1 MLINKQIQK
10 ILIGIMIFTALSA
23 IGFSFSKNQV
33 DWFWSKAP
41 YLAVLLIAITFV
53 TSKIWLKID
62 RKNQDDRLKAILSDL
77 GHKGYGSGNPLLV
90 KLSER
95 EREVLNK
102 IGEGKR
108 NKQIADELFISLST
122 VKTHINNIYK
132 VLKVSNRK
140 DATRIVGDQNNT

>member
-1 MLINKQIQK
+1 MLINKKIQK
-10 ILIGIMIFTALSA
+10 ILVGIMIFTALSA
-23 IGFSFSKNQV
+23 IGFSFSNNQV

-41 YLAVLLIAITFV
+41 YLAILLMFLTFV
-53 TSKIWLKID
+53 ASKIWLKID
-62 RKNQDDRLKAILSDL
+62 RQNQDDRLKAILSDL

-95 EREVLNK
+95 EREVLKK

-122 VKTHINNIYK
+122 VKTHINNIYR

-140 DATRIVGDQNNT
+140 EATRIAGDRNNV

>member
-1 MLINKQIQK
+1 MLSGKQIQR
-10 ILIGIMIFTALSA
+10 ILTGIIIFAALSA
-23 IGFSFSKNQV
+23 IGFSFSGNQV

-41 YLAVLLIAITFV
+41 FMAILLILLTFAI
-53 TSKIWLKID
+53 SKIWLDID
-62 RKNQDDRLKAILSDL
+62 RRNQDERLKIIVSNLEN
-77 GHKGYGSGNPLLV
+77 KGKLPGNSLLP

-95 EREVLNK
+95 EREVLQK
-102 IGEGKR
+102 IGEGKP

-140 DATRIVGDQNNT
+140 EASRLAENNDVD